1 MLLST
6 RKKSAKFISTI
17 ARPLNWEVELYK
29 IFSFSYSFLLYI
41 PKSYAC
47 FAAIPSKNDLFLVMQ
62 KCQSNNLQ
70 NSAAFL
76 MGKDSKEVE

>member
-62 KCQSNNLQ
+62 KWQSNYVSKFCSILD
-70 NSAAFL
+70 
-76 MGKDSKEVE
+76 GKGF